1 LSHEALDFRD
11 LTRAA
16 LERMLKN
23 ALMKKGDHADDK
35 KKAAREDEDK
45 EREDLADLDE
55 SKGKGNAPEVEED
68 DLHSSDIKAAIKGD
82 DDDDKED
89 DDKPSKKPSFKKG
102 EKPDFG
108 KKVGGKKAPPFG
120 KKKGGGFPFGKK
132 GK

>member
-1 LSHEALDFRD
+1 MSHESLDFRD

-35 KKAAREDEDK
+35 KKAARDEEDK

-55 SKGKGNAPEVEED
+55 SKGKGNAPEVDED
-68 DLHSSDIKAAIKGD
+68 DLHSSDLKAAMKGD
-82 DDDDKED
+82 DDDDKD

-102 EKPDFG
+102 VKPTFG
-108 KKVGGKKAPPFG
+108 KKSGKAPPFG
-120 KKKGGGFPFGKK
+120 KKRGGFPFQKK

>member
-1 LSHEALDFRD
+1 MSHESLDFRD

-23 ALMKKGDHADDK
+23 ALMKKGDHADEK
-35 KKAAREDEDK
+35 KKAARDEEDK

-55 SKGKGNAPEVEED
+55 SKGKSNAPEVDED
-68 DLHSSDIKAAIKGD
+68 DLHSSDIKAAMKGD
-82 DDDDKED
+82 DD

-102 EKPDFG
+102 VKPTFG
-108 KKVGGKKAPPFG
+108 KKSGKAPPFG
-120 KKKGGGFPFGKK
+120 KKKGGFPFQKK

>member
-1 LSHEALDFRD
+1 LSHESLDFRD

-23 ALMKKGDHADDK
+23 ALMKKGDHADEK
-35 KKAAREDEDK
+35 KKAARDEEDK

-55 SKGKGNAPEVEED
+55 SKGKSNTPEVEED
-68 DLHSSDIKAAIKGD
+68 DLHSSDLKAAMKGD
-82 DDDDKED
+82 DDDDKDD

-102 EKPDFG
+102 VKPTFG
-108 KKVGGKKAPPFG
+108 KKSGKAPPFG
-120 KKKGGGFPFGKK
+120 KKKGGFPFQKK

>member
-1 LSHEALDFRD
+1 MSHESLDFRD

-23 ALMKKGDHADDK
+23 ALMKKGDHADEK
-35 KKAAREDEDK
+35 KKAARDEEDK

-55 SKGKGNAPEVEED
+55 SKGKGNAPEVDED
-68 DLHSSDIKAAIKGD
+68 DLHSSDIKAAMKGD
-82 DDDDKED
+82 DDDNTDDD

-102 EKPDFG
+102 VKPNFG
-108 KKVGGKKAPPFG
+108 KKGKKTPPFG
-120 KKKGGGFPFGKK
+120 KKKGGGFPFDKK